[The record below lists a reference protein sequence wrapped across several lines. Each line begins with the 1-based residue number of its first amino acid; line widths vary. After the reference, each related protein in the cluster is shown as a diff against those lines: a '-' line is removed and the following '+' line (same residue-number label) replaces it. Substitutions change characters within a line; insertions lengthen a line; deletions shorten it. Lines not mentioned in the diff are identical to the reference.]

1 MIKTGIMG
9 GTFNPI
15 HNGHLIIAL
24 YAKEQFDLDEIW
36 FMVSGN
42 PPHKQK
48 SNVCDAQIRY
58 KMTNLAIEDNKDFIP
73 CDYEIRK
80 KGRSYTVDTL
90 KYLNKAYTDR
100 KFYFIVGQD
109 SLHDFPKWYKPEEI
123 LSLATVLV
131 FPRNSASLED
141 EAERIR
147 RLYGG
152 DIQIISAPLIGFSST
167 QIRQRVS
174 EGKSIRYMVPD
185 IVCEYIKKNNLY
197 ID

>member
-1 MIKTGIMG
+1 
-9 GTFNPI
+9 
-15 HNGHLIIAL
+15 
-24 YAKEQFDLDEIW
+24 
-36 FMVSGN
+36 
-42 PPHKQK
+42 
-48 SNVCDAQIRY
+48 
-58 KMTNLAIEDNKDFIP
+58 MTNLAIEDNKDFVP

>member
-1 MIKTGIMG
+1 M
-9 GTFNPI
+9 
-15 HNGHLIIAL
+15 
-24 YAKEQFDLDEIW
+24 
-36 FMVSGN
+36 
-42 PPHKQK
+42 
-48 SNVCDAQIRY
+48 
-58 KMTNLAIEDNKDFIP
+58 
-73 CDYEIRK
+73 
-80 KGRSYTVDTL
+80 
-90 KYLNKAYTDR
+90 
-100 KFYFIVGQD
+100 
-109 SLHDFPKWYKPEEI
+109 
-123 LSLATVLV
+123 SLATVLV